1 MQFCLCSHC
10 VHLKPGCVAPAVP
23 LARQDAGQFVRGTIF
38 VVPFHFLAC
47 ATRSFLRAMQLP
59 RPILCVNM
67 VVVGCHPLWCY
78 LLLHCWGKASILQ
91 HSKNHVFNSALIESI
106 FILEHLESLELDLQK
121 LLREVIHRSNRD
133 RWHVNRQSCYALKN
147 NQGAFGAGLTVSC
160 SNGLN
165 FLFLGEIQSTFWDA
179 WSWELPWF

>member
-78 LLLHCWGKASILQ
+78 LLLHCWGKARILQ

-133 RWHVNRQSCYALKN
+133 R
-147 NQGAFGAGLTVSC
+147 
-160 SNGLN
+160 
-165 FLFLGEIQSTFWDA
+165 
-179 WSWELPWF
+179 